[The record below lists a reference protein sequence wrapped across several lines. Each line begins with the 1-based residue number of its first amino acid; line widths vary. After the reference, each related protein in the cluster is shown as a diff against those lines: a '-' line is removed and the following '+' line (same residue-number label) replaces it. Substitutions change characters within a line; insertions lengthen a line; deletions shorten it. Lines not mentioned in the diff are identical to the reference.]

1 MCAICGSVGL
11 AAPCANTGAVS
22 RHSVARP
29 ADNLTIMGT
38 SISYGR
44 RAVPCISRDWMQ
56 EDAGGSG
63 RLDRAD
69 ALNHDFRHVLAT
81 SAAERETGRERRPE
95 LPVEFRTQ
103 ENTGAVQPRLDRLR
117 PQTEQ
122 VGRFLHAHPF
132 DDACNEDGA
141 EGIGKLIDR
150 LFQHRAYLALRH
162 GFLRIAAGHRGWKMN
177 DLRLLTIVPICLPVD
192 GWLSAPQAT
201 QGFVHGDA
209 RDPRTEGSIAAKHVE
224 AGKCAHVGFLHH
236 ILGFRVVAQDT
247 ARNAEQTPVVPRG
260 YGANRGFV

>member
-44 RAVPCISRDWMQ
+44 RAVPCISSDWMQ
-56 EDAGGSG
+56 EDAAGSR

-81 SAAERETGRERRPE
+81 SAAEWETGRERRPE

-122 VGRFLHAHPF
+122 IGRLLDAHPF
-132 DDACNEDGA
+132 DDSCNEDGA

-150 LFQHRAYLALRH
+150 PFQHHAYLALRH

-177 DLRLLTIVPICLPVD
+177 DLRLLTVVAICFPVD
-192 GWLSAPQAT
+192 GRFSAPQAP

-209 RDPRTEGSIAAKHVE
+209 RDPRAESSIATEHAE
-224 AGKCAHVGFLHH
+224 AGKRTQVGLLHH
-236 ILGFRVVAQDT
+236 ILGFRVVAQNT
-247 ARNAEQTPVVPRG
+247 ARNTEQAAVV
-260 YGANRGFV
+260 